1 LDKTDGL
8 KQGIREPLS
17 SLEQVL
23 TLVFSPRADDCSVWL
38 TNFHKAA
45 REMHSR
51 FWVGKDENQ
60 PISGNEIQNALGSD
74 QVKLQL

>member
-1 LDKTDGL
+1 LVNKFSQSG
-8 KQGIREPLS
+8 QGNA
-17 SLEQVL
+17 
-23 TLVFSPRADDCSVWL
+23 FA
-38 TNFHKAA
+38 
-45 REMHSR
+45 